1 MGHAARDMSD
11 LCDKIKEDMP
21 FRRKWA
27 ERSGFGFELPSVS
40 VVPNVPKIVQ
50 KTDAAKAE

>member
-11 LCDKIKEDMP
+11 LYKIKEDMP